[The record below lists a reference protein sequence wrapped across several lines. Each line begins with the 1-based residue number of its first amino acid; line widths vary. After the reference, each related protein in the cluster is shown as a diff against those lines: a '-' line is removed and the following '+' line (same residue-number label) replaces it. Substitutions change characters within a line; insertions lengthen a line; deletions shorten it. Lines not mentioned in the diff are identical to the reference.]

1 MSNVK
6 STYNF
11 VPAPSEN
18 DVYKPEWAKQVS
30 HDIPFSDGESGEIE
44 IKITA
49 ETPIFIRNGHK
60 KGVEDN
66 EFSHYVDENGKKVY
80 FIPGSSLKGMFRNV
94 LEIMSFSRMNKNLVN
109 DDRYSYRDLSNANN
123 LYMTNYKKYKIQAG
137 WLKEKSDG
145 GWEIEECSDLAF
157 IHHEELL
164 IKGIPFRDL
173 FLNNSPRPNEKSAK
187 YKYGLI
193 DRQILNGKFTI
204 STQKL
209 FANVERK
216 IASYNT
222 NGKVGTLVF
231 SGQSSKRKEPENGKP
246 SGKVHEFVFFNA
258 ENPNI
263 ITVSPKMQKDFKFI
277 YYDHDKNNISIDWKY
292 WRDEFL
298 ERGKKV
304 PVFFAK
310 NDNGELFHFG
320 LSYMYKLPYSKSVH
334 EMKPFVDY
342 KNDELDLAT
351 TIFGCSDEKRS
362 LKGRVMIGHAINSN
376 KSEAI
381 GLKKEILGGPKAS
394 YFPYYIEQ
402 VEKDGKVVRY
412 STFEDN
418 ANLRGYKR
426 YPTHSAISTGN
437 YEGNAN
443 QRVFSSFKPLSTGA
457 EFMTKIKFHNLKKE
471 EIGAL
476 IAAITFNSN
485 NNCMHSLGAAK
496 SFGYGKVKVE
506 IVGLKFLGDIQQ
518 NYIDSFR
525 SLMRNKV
532 PNWDKS
538 LPLKELFSMASNN
551 VDTSLIYPTITDF
564 IEIKKDKEALYK
576 FTDIA
581 KEEKTIVVV
590 KEASE
595 GVAIVT
601 VVTGSYQAQL
611 IEGKDQVSKPLLI
624 PNGNVKYKPKKYG
637 EKIKVKIIYNKG
649 GRIDKFEFIS
659 KV

>member
-1 MSNVK
+1 M
-6 STYNF
+6 
-11 VPAPSEN
+11 
-18 DVYKPEWAKQVS
+18 D
-30 HDIPFSDGESGEIE
+30 
-44 IKITA
+44 
-49 ETPIFIRNGHK
+49 
-60 KGVEDN
+60 
-66 EFSHYVDENGKKVY
+66 
-80 FIPGSSLKGMFRNV
+80 
-94 LEIMSFSRMNKNLVN
+94 
-109 DDRYSYRDLSNANN
+109 
-123 LYMTNYKKYKIQAG
+123 
-137 WLKEKSDG
+137 
-145 GWEIEECSDLAF
+145 
-157 IHHEELL
+157 
-164 IKGIPFRDL
+164 
-173 FLNNSPRPNEKSAK
+173 KSAK
-187 YKYGLI
+187 YKYGLVET
-193 DRQILNGKFTI
+193 RLLNGNFSSFTK
-204 STQKL
+204 KL
-209 FANVERK
+209 FGNVERN
-216 IASYNT
+216 IAKYDI
-222 NGKVGTLVF
+222 NGKDGTLVF
-231 SGQSSKRKEPENGKP
+231 SGQSSKRKEPDNGRP

-263 ITVSPKMQKDFKFI
+263 IPVSSKMQKDFKFI
-277 YYDHDKNNISIDWKY
+277 YYDHDKNNISVDWKY

-298 ERGKKV
+298 ERGGKV

-310 NDNGELFHFG
+310 NDKGELFHFG
-320 LSYMYKLPYSKSVH
+320 LSYMYKLPYSYSVH
-334 EMKPFVDY
+334 EMKPFNTY
-342 KNDELDLAT
+342 KNETLDFAT
-351 TIFGCSDEKRS
+351 TIFGCSDEKSS
-362 LKGRVMIGHAINSN
+362 LKGRVMIGHAINTL
-376 KSEAI
+376 EIQVA

-394 YFPYYIEQ
+394 YFPYYVEQ
-402 VEKDGKVVRY
+402 QEKDGKVGKY

-418 ANLRGYKR
+418 ANIRGYKR
-426 YPTHSAISTGN
+426 YPTHATITTGT
-437 YEGNAN
+437 YDDRQLKN
-443 QRVFSSFKPLSTGA
+443 QKVFSSFKPLSSGCV
-457 EFMTKIKFHNLKKE
+457 FNTKVKFHNLKKE

-601 VVTGSYQAQL
+601 VATGSYQAQL
-611 IEGKDQVSKPLLI
+611 IEGKDQASKPLLI